1 MSTLLVG
8 FDSAWTGKHDG
19 AIIGALRGDDKTLIA
34 LGEPHGVDFDLAAQ
48 LVEKWRYEYQ
58 PASTI
63 VLIDQPIIV
72 PNETGQRCVDRMISS
87 PIARRGSAVQPAN
100 RGRDKMFGDRAPIW
114 KFLERFGGPA
124 DPWGP
129 AGPVRVFETY
139 PALALVALGWTLDRH
154 LVRRLP
160 KYNPHRR
167 GTFSLS
173 DWEFVCKHIE
183 NAFRVRGLH
192 NLADWTDRQAKNI
205 SPRKQDQDRIDA
217 CLCLLVGLC
226 IVEVGK
232 ALVVGNYSM
241 GYIMV
246 PVPREGELM
255 EELKQRCSILNWRAE
270 DFIHVCSCDS

>member
-1 MSTLLVG
+1 
-8 FDSAWTGKHDG
+8 
-19 AIIGALRGDDKTLIA
+19 
-34 LGEPHGVDFDLAAQ
+34 
-48 LVEKWRYEYQ
+48 
-58 PASTI
+58 
-63 VLIDQPIIV
+63 
-72 PNETGQRCVDRMISS
+72 
-87 PIARRGSAVQPAN
+87 
-100 RGRDKMFGDRAPIW
+100 
-114 KFLERFGGPA
+114 
-124 DPWGP
+124 
-129 AGPVRVFETY
+129 
-139 PALALVALGWTLDRH
+139 
-154 LVRRLP
+154 
-160 KYNPHRR
+160 
-167 GTFSLS
+167 
-173 DWEFVCKHIE
+173 
-183 NAFRVRGLH
+183 LH